1 MVQGA
6 CQLAAI
12 EPRSVDATSPL
23 APPWHTRA
31 LVALMLVVAAAG
43 TAFAHVAGPSGGVAS
58 PGVTAYLPL
67 SIVNLGLLLYV
78 CRIGFGRNIL
88 ARVFSQGRYDT
99 PRVLVDLGWGACVAL
114 ALIGTE
120 KTLQWL
126 FGLPE
131 SVAAHALVPRTPGER
146 IAWVFVAAL
155 VGFSE
160 ELVYRGYL
168 QRQLAALSGWL
179 PFGVVAQAL
188 LFGIAHGEQGGW
200 AVARFAGY
208 ALGLGWLA
216 AVRKSLLPCVLGHVA
231 VDLLAGLAG

>member
-6 CQLAAI
+6 CQVAATAPPLAA
-12 EPRSVDATSPL
+12 TSLL

-31 LVALMLVVAAAG
+31 LVALMLVVAATG
-43 TAFAHVAGPSGGVAS
+43 TALTHLAEPTTRVALPVATS
-58 PGVTAYLPL
+58 YLAL
-67 SIVNLGLLLYV
+67 AMVNLGLLVYTS
-78 CRIGFGRNIL
+78 RIGLESNIL

-99 PRVLVDLGWGACVAL
+99 RRLLADLAWGAGAAL
-114 ALIGTE
+114 ALIGAE
-120 KTLQWL
+120 NALQWL
-126 FGLPE
+126 LGLPE
-131 SVAAHALVPRTPGER
+131 SVAAHALLPHTAGEKL
-146 IAWVFVAAL
+146 AWVLVAAL
-155 VGFSE
+155 VGLSE
-160 ELVYRGYL
+160 EVVYRGYL
-168 QRQLAALSGWL
+168 QRQLAALAGWL

-216 AVRKSLLPCVLGHVA
+216 IARKSLLPCVLAHAA

>member
-6 CQLAAI
+6 CQLAAT
-12 EPRSVDATSPL
+12 EPPPVAATALL
-23 APPWHTRA
+23 APAWHTRA
-31 LVALMLVVAAAG
+31 LVALMLLVATAG
-43 TAFAHVAGPSGGVAS
+43 TAFGDVANAAGVAS
-58 PGVTAYLPL
+58 PGVSTYLPL
-67 SIVNLGLLLYV
+67 SIVNVGLLLYT
-78 CRIGFGRNIL
+78 CRIGLEGNIF
-88 ARVFSQGRYDT
+88 ARVFSQGRYDA
-99 PRVLVDLGWGACVAL
+99 PRALIDLAWGAGAAL

-120 KTLQWL
+120 KTLQLL

-131 SVAAHALVPRTPGER
+131 SVAAHALLPRTTGEKV
-146 IAWVFVAAL
+146 AWVFVAAL

-216 AVRKSLLPCVLGHVA
+216 AARKSLLPCVLGHVA
-231 VDLLAGLAG
+231 VDVLAGLAG

>member
-12 EPRSVDATSPL
+12 EPRPVAATAAL
-23 APPWHTRA
+23 APLWHTRA

-43 TAFAHVAGPSGGVAS
+43 TAFGHVAGAPGGVVS
-58 PGVTAYLPL
+58 PGITTYLPL

-78 CRIGFGRNIL
+78 CRIGLERNIL
-88 ARVFSQGRYDT
+88 ARVFSQGRYDA

-131 SVAAHALVPRTPGER
+131 SVAAHALLPRTAGEK

-155 VGFSE
+155 VGLSE

-216 AVRKSLLPCVLGHVA
+216 AARKSLLPCVLAHVA